1 MEQVFQLSVFGDSEM
16 WHLIQLLLSYKDRI
30 LSSCRTVAVA
40 TGVADD
46 QPLSPG
52 TGNWIY
58 ISGAEHL
65 SESSQ
70 SIPHFLLL
78 HDD

>member
-1 MEQVFQLSVFGDSEM
+1 MAFDSATVVLEGPN
-16 WHLIQLLLSYKDRI
+16 IQLMF
-30 LSSCRTVAVA
+30 AVA

-58 ISGAEHL
+58 ISGVEHL

-70 SIPHFLLL
+70 SIPHFFITT
-78 HDD
+78 